1 MRAYLLSI
9 ATLALSACA
18 STLNQGAPEH
28 FSPRELNGD
37 LSHFDGATLIV
48 RGFVAGDRCLYQSR
62 RRWRQWEHDWEGNA
76 PDFEPADYTADGMTL
91 VYPANLAEDISR
103 LVGMTITFRG
113 IFKAHYLDENID
125 FGACARTALILDE
138 GDVRRLIAEQ
148 RERP

>member
-1 MRAYLLSI
+1 
-9 ATLALSACA
+9 
-18 STLNQGAPEH
+18 
-28 FSPRELNGD
+28 
-37 LSHFDGATLIV
+37 
-48 RGFVAGDRCLYQSR
+48 
-62 RRWRQWEHDWEGNA
+62 
-76 PDFEPADYTADGMTL
+76 MTL